1 MVNEQFT
8 WLTPFSQQAQP
19 ELTWRNQRR
28 EGAEPRIDFAPSA
41 HGEKK
46 NGSTTLP

>member
-19 ELTWRNQRR
+19 ELTWRNRSH
-28 EGAEPRIDFAPSA
+28 GDAET
-41 HGEKK
+41 HGKK
-46 NGSTTLP
+46 AFLCGLR